1 MHYIVRT
8 RNTNHMHEVLFH
20 VVAVTQVPFHLH
32 ATHTTEKP
40 WWTLTH
46 FNTLFLCGSVS
57 QLNYMCTVR
66 WRWRAVCVVCY
77 WPCALAMC
85 MCANRI
91 AVVAAAATAAHFRW
105 INCSHALHTITHTHT
120 YRQKHM
126 IRFTCTMH
134 VYTHS
139 CSYGVAIFS
148 LYFLHLYLY
157 MYIYI
162 IYDKIQSRLLKC
174 SLCSQDGSESMLCIY
189 VIITHICTQCIVIGA
204 YVSWHSCMSGDNLGW
219 HLCEKSNLETLLPY
233 IRMNGTLHRHIWH
246 FNIY

>member
-120 YRQKHM
+120 HTDKNTWYDSHARCM
-126 IRFTCTMH
+126 
-134 VYTHS
+134 YTHIRVHMEWLFFL
-139 CSYGVAIFS
+139 YIF
-148 LYFLHLYLY
+148 YIC
-157 MYIYI
+157 IYI
-162 IYDKIQSRLLKC
+162 
-174 SLCSQDGSESMLCIY
+174 CIY
-189 VIITHICTQCIVIGA
+189 I
-204 YVSWHSCMSGDNLGW
+204 
-219 HLCEKSNLETLLPY
+219 
-233 IRMNGTLHRHIWH
+233 
-246 FNIY
+246 